1 VVQAV
6 DLGAAGARLLES
18 GPFVRR
24 SAPYADAIASDRK
37 LVRLPGRT
45 PFDRVA
51 WLAGYRNLLDHK
63 FDVSSPAPAIP
74 DAYLELHDAAVYGP
88 RFDLLRFLS
97 VEYVIS
103 DRPLE
108 LPLIGRAGSVTLRR
122 LSHAL
127 PFAVAWTR
135 VETAGSE
142 NEAMR
147 RLMRPGPIHRPIISG
162 PDVSLITAS
171 RDEGAMMLEPDLAS
185 DRVAVE
191 VDSAADVIV
200 TLNQRDGPGW
210 SVSIDG
216 RPAQRL
222 RANGIFRAVAVPAGR
237 HRIMWKYRPLSL
249 IAGAMITFST
259 MLFLLARFA
268 HQIRAGRSEK
278 ILLAIA

>member
-1 VVQAV
+1 
-6 DLGAAGARLLES
+6 
-18 GPFVRR
+18 
-24 SAPYADAIASDRK
+24 
-37 LVRLPGRT
+37 
-45 PFDRVA
+45 
-51 WLAGYRNLLDHK
+51 
-63 FDVSSPAPAIP
+63 
-74 DAYLELHDAAVYGP
+74 
-88 RFDLLRFLS
+88 
-97 VEYVIS
+97 
-103 DRPLE
+103 
-108 LPLIGRAGSVTLRR
+108 
-122 LSHAL
+122 
-127 PFAVAWTR
+127 
-135 VETAGSE
+135 
-142 NEAMR
+142 
-147 RLMRPGPIHRPIISG
+147 MRPGPVHRPIISG